1 LSYKEP
7 FEVAA
12 FIALPMTFNSC
23 RQLGRCFKGDQMELE
38 EIEMEEEEEE
48 PWPDPNLPYNLG
60 LEIKD
65 WTK

>member
-1 LSYKEP
+1 
-7 FEVAA
+7 
-12 FIALPMTFNSC
+12 
-23 RQLGRCFKGDQMELE
+23 MELE

-48 PWPDPNLPYNLG
+48 PWSDPNLPYSLG

>member
-1 LSYKEP
+1 
-7 FEVAA
+7 
-12 FIALPMTFNSC
+12 
-23 RQLGRCFKGDQMELE
+23 MELE

-65 WTK
+65 QTKQCVHWQWPRL